1 MVYSTKMLNRMVRLK
16 PKWQWLIPC
25 LLLWASV
32 AQAQKPY
39 TLDECLQMALKNNL
53 QVKAAESDIRKAN
66 QQLAETRAALLPQIS
81 GEYQFTYNPNL
92 PPTFLPGFIVGQ
104 PQQEFVGAVLGL
116 KQTQYAGLSAS
127 QQLFNPQ
134 LFIALKVVK
143 TANELTALQLSQT
156 KEDVAYNVSATY
168 YNLLSLYKSM
178 DLLQA
183 NIKSFETTIKTT
195 ETLQRNDLAKKS
207 DVSRLVLAKKGLETQ
222 LMNLKVTETTL
233 LNVLRLLTNTPAEIP
248 FAINSEV
255 NTEVGLIT
263 IADSTVSNRSDY
275 KLLQT
280 SIALKEIE
288 RKSVLASY
296 MPTIVLFGGYF
307 SYAYNP
313 DFNPSQRAEGKSFPV
328 SQIGLSLKL
337 PIFDGGERHAKTRQK
352 TIELEKLTYQKQLVQ
367 QQARN
372 EMLNAIEKYNANV
385 AILKKEEE
393 NITLAQTTLGETKTN
408 YRNGFASISDIIN
421 AENDLLKTQT
431 DYITALVNVRLAV
444 LEWKKANGTLLN
456 F

>member
-1 MVYSTKMLNRMVRLK
+1 
-16 PKWQWLIPC
+16 
-25 LLLWASV
+25 
-32 AQAQKPY
+32 
-39 TLDECLQMALKNNL
+39 
-53 QVKAAESDIRKAN
+53 
-66 QQLAETRAALLPQIS
+66 
-81 GEYQFTYNPNL
+81 
-92 PPTFLPGFIVGQ
+92 
-104 PQQEFVGAVLGL
+104 VGAVLGL
-116 KQTQYAGLSAS
+116 KQTQYAGISAS

-134 LFIALKVVK
+134 LFIALKAVK

-207 DVSRLVLAKKGLETQ
+207 DVSRLILAKKALETQ
-222 LMNLKVTETTL
+222 LMNLKVTEITL
-233 LNVLRLLTNTPAEIP
+233 LNVLRLLTNTPTEVP
-248 FAINSEV
+248 FIIDSNV
-255 NTEVGLIT
+255 NTAVGLIT
-263 IADSTVSNRSDY
+263 VADSTVSNRTDY

-313 DFNPSQRAEGKSFPV
+313 DFNPGQRAEDKSFPV

-352 TIELEKLTYQKQLVQ
+352 SIELEKLNYQKQLVQ

-393 NITLAQTTLGETKTN
+393 NIALAQTTLDETKTN
-408 YRNGFASISDIIN
+408 YRNGFSSITDIIN